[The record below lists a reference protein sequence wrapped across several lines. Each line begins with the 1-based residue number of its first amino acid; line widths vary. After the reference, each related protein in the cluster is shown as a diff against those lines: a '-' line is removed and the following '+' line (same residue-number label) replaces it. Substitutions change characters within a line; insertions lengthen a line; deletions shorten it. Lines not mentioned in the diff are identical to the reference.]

1 MSLTLY
7 HGSKSGIVGPIRPS
21 SRSTCDFGRA
31 FYMGESERQPL
42 TLVCHSAQP
51 KLYTLEF
58 DDSGLR
64 ALDVGSDLLWALFVA
79 YNRGEMS
86 AYADTPLVRR
96 LSTMAE
102 GVDVLRGRIANDRVF
117 QTVQMFFERTITLE
131 TLGEVLKAVNLGLQV
146 CAVSERACERI
157 RIVSERTG
165 SEAECAQLREKSE
178 RRRQQ
183 ATELTDRIVDARRR
197 TDGIYFDELCEK
209 YRSGEGLPTC

>member
-1 MSLTLY
+1 MIETLY
-7 HGSKSGIVGPIRPS
+7 HGSKSGIVGPISPS

-31 FYMGESERQPL
+31 FYMGESTHQPL
-42 TLVCHSAQP
+42 TLVCHSVES

-64 ALDVGSDLLWALFVA
+64 TLDVGSDLLWALFVA
-79 YNRGEMS
+79 FNRGEMS

-96 LSTMAE
+96 LAAMTE

-131 TLGEVLKAVNLGLQV
+131 TLGEVLKAVNLGHQV
-146 CAVSERACERI
+146 CAVSERACAHI
-157 RIVSERTG
+157 RIVSERVV
-165 SEAECAQLREKSE
+165 SEAECASLREKSE
-178 RRRQQ
+178 RQRQR

-209 YRSGEGLPTC
+209 YRTGEGLPTC

>member
-1 MSLTLY
+1 MSQMLY
-7 HGSKSGIVGPIRPS
+7 HGSKAGIVGPIRPS

-31 FYMGESERQPL
+31 FYMGESVHQPL
-42 TLVCHSAQP
+42 TLVCHSSQP

-58 DDSGLR
+58 DDTGLR
-64 ALDVGSDLLWALFVA
+64 TLDVGSDLLWALFVA

-86 AYADTPLVRR
+86 AYADTPLARR
-96 LSTMAE
+96 LSEMAAD
-102 GVDVLRGRIANDRVF
+102 VDVLRGRVANDRVF

-131 TLGEVLKAVNLGLQV
+131 TLGEVLQAVNLGHQV
-146 CAVSERACERI
+146 CVVSDRACERI
-157 RIVSERTG
+157 RIVSERAV
-165 SEAECAQLREKSE
+165 SEAECALLCEKSE
-178 RRRQQ
+178 RQRQR

>member
-1 MSLTLY
+1 
-7 HGSKSGIVGPIRPS
+7 
-21 SRSTCDFGRA
+21 
-31 FYMGESERQPL
+31 MGESVHQPL

-58 DDSGLR
+58 DDTGLR
-64 ALDVGSDLLWALFVA
+64 TLDVGSDLLWALFVA

-86 AYADTPLVRR
+86 AYADTPLARR
-96 LSTMAE
+96 LSEMAV

-131 TLGEVLKAVNLGLQV
+131 TLGEVLKAVNLGHQV
-146 CAVSERACERI
+146 CAVSERACERV
-157 RIVSERTG
+157 RIVSERVV
-165 SEAECAQLREKSE
+165 SEAECASLREKSE
-178 RRRQQ
+178 RQRQR

>member
-1 MSLTLY
+1 
-7 HGSKSGIVGPIRPS
+7 
-21 SRSTCDFGRA
+21 
-31 FYMGESERQPL
+31 MGESERQPL
-42 TLVCHSAQP
+42 TLICHSAQP

-58 DDSGLR
+58 EDSGLR

-96 LSTMAE
+96 LSAMAE

-131 TLGEVLKAVNLGLQV
+131 TLGEVLKAVNLGRQV

-157 RIVSERTG
+157 RIVSERVVG
-165 SEAECAQLREKSE
+165 EAECAQLREKSE
-178 RRRQQ
+178 RHRQR
-183 ATELTDRIVDARRR
+183 ASELTDRIVDARRR

>member
-1 MSLTLY
+1 MVQRLY
-7 HGSKSGIVGPIRPS
+7 HGSKSGIVGQIRPS

-31 FYMGESERQPL
+31 FYMGESEHQPL

-58 DDSGLR
+58 DDAGLET
-64 ALDVGSDLLWALFVA
+64 LDVGSDLLWALFVA

-86 AYADTPLVRR
+86 AYADTPLFQR
-96 LSTMAE
+96 LSVMTKD
-102 GVDVLRGRIANDRVF
+102 VDVLCGRIANDRVF

-131 TLGEVLKAVNLGLQV
+131 TLGEVLRAVNLGRQV
-146 CAVSERACERI
+146 CAVSDRACERI
-157 RIVSERTG
+157 RIVSERAV
-165 SEAECAQLREKSE
+165 SEVECANLREKSE
-178 RRRQQ
+178 RQRQR